1 MATTFTNQATLS
13 MGGAQTLSNIAVGV
27 MDSALSISKA
37 AVQAEY
43 SVGDTITYVVSIVNN
58 TTTEMTGLTV
68 IDDLGTYPFGA
79 GTVQP
84 LTYVDGSIQYY
95 LDGVQQA
102 APSVSAA
109 DGLSVA
115 GITIPAQGNTT
126 LIYSAQ
132 INSYAP
138 LQTGSTI
145 NNTVSI
151 NDTGKVSVIAQES
164 VAVNE
169 DPQLELVKSV
179 SPIPVS
185 ENGRLTYTIQLLN
198 SGNTAVLADDGAVIT
213 DTFDPILSDIAV
225 TLDGTALAPTTNYTY
240 NALTGEFSTVAG
252 TITVPAATYAQDP
265 ATGEWTVTPGSAT
278 LVVTGTV

>member
-13 MGGAQTLSNIAVGV
+13 IGGAQTLSNIAVGV

-43 SVGDTITYVVSIVNN
+43 SAGDTLTYVVSIVNN

-68 IDDLGTYPFGA
+68 NDDLGAYPFGT

-95 LDGVQQA
+95 LDGVQQT
-102 APSVSAA
+102 APSVSTS
-109 DGLSVA
+109 DGLSVT

-151 NDTGKVSVIAQES
+151 NDTEKVSVIAQES

-169 DPQLELVKSV
+169 DPLLELVKSV

-213 DTFDPILSDIAV
+213 DTFDPILSDITV
-225 TLDGTALAPTTNYTY
+225 TLDGTALTPTTDYTY
-240 NALTGEFSTVAG
+240 NVSTGELSTVTG

-265 ATGEWTVTPGSAT
+265 TTGEWTVTPGSAT

>member
-1 MATTFTNQATLS
+1 

-68 IDDLGTYPFGA
+68 IDDLGAYPFGA

-151 NDTGKVSVIAQES
+151 NDTEKVSVIAQES